1 MLLHENV
8 DNHTL
13 TYVNQLDAVLL
24 DRVEGNCNVLKG
36 VGLGLRVLD
45 YVYVHTLCILIVSHV
60 FLSHLRT
67 LVVSQLAL
75 LQGLHQSHQ
84 PEQEECEEGK
94 TDKN

>member
-1 MLLHENV
+1 MYSKLINI
-8 DNHTL
+8 
-13 TYVNQLDAVLL
+13 YVVIN
-24 DRVEGNCNVLKG
+24 
-36 VGLGLRVLD
+36 
-45 YVYVHTLCILIVSHV
+45 VSHV

-94 TDKN
+94 TDEN

>member
-1 MLLHENV
+1 M
-8 DNHTL
+8 
-13 TYVNQLDAVLL
+13 
-24 DRVEGNCNVLKG
+24 
-36 VGLGLRVLD
+36 LD